1 MDNNIISQIL
11 GIIVFLSAIVSMQLK
26 NVKYILFCQL
36 VCNGL
41 GALCYILDGGFSG
54 CGIYIVATI
63 QVLVYYILRRKQI
76 NPHKILSVCFGFAYL
91 ICSIML
97 FKDYRDILSAI
108 AALTCAAALAQS
120 KSSMYRIIMF
130 INGAIWLTY
139 DFAIGAAFGMAISHI
154 ATTLSAA
161 FGIIRLDIKKRSSVK

>member
-1 MDNNIISQIL
+1 MDNNLISQIL
-11 GIIVFLSAIVSMQLK
+11 GIIVCVFVIISMQLK
-26 NVKYILFCQL
+26 NVKYILACQL

-54 CGIYIVATI
+54 CGIYAIAI
-63 QVLVYYILRRKQI
+63 LQVIVYYLFRQKQI
-76 NPHKILSVCFGFAYL
+76 EPHKMLAVGFGIAYL
-91 ICSIML
+91 ICSLML

-139 DFAIGAAFGMAISHI
+139 DITIGAAFGMAISHI
-154 ATTLSAA
+154 VTTLSAA
-161 FGIIRLDIKKRSSVK
+161 VGIIRLDLKCIKK